1 MDSGALAR
9 LFGRGGAKPKPLPR
23 ATVEHDSVDKMMF
36 GNYADDSPRFR
47 AATIEDAPRIAPD
60 VQEPPMPDFTTA
72 TREEVAQYQAEAKA
86 AREASAK
93 APPYGNWEDLSRDLF
108 YSYHH
113 VREPGILPPDQVDP
127 GVAFH
132 GRIMQKITAE
142 DDHARSRNVTRDDAT
157 MAAMATQAGLN
168 VLKGALQEELVEQAR
183 QAEEFEKAKRE
194 AEQKMDELQSMR
206 NDAAQQKSDQGQVD
220 PALVQQIKDAV
231 IEKRQLQQAAV
242 DQASQIPAKFDQAA
256 HEVVVAA
263 AAAGAQAMDDAGNI
277 PSFGQG
283 FGEGEPIYES
293 PEQALSIAEQWSK
306 GDLKKIAELYGR
318 IWSDF
323 HFKRSKRVVGGQ
335 DEIVDIT
342 IGDDLKRLVSSEL
355 PFLADD
361 ELFDD
366 FLARYV
372 AKELLVYSTV
382 GEEHAGR
389 GPVVLVVDGSS
400 SMSGERTIWARAVAL
415 TLLNVCRREKR
426 DFAFVEFSSATQ
438 VYSMVFPHR
447 SELKADD
454 IVEMA
459 SHFFRGGTAPLTG
472 VQRGLEIMEESEFK
486 KADLVLVSDGEAK
499 VGDEDKRVRDRLKE
513 RGVRIHGIGIGS
525 SFGYLKQM
533 CDPDTITTIHDMDL
547 EDPNAA
553 TGQLAVQVT

>member
-9 LFGRGGAKPKPLPR
+9 LFGRGGQKPKPLPR

-47 AATIEDAPRIAPD
+47 SAVIEDAPKIAPN
-60 VQEPPMPDFTTA
+60 VPEPPVPDFTTA
-72 TREEVAQYQAEAKA
+72 SREEVAKYQADAKA
-86 AREASAK
+86 AREARDK

-113 VREPGILPPDQVDP
+113 VREPSVVPPAEVDP

-132 GRIMQKITAE
+132 GRIMQKMIAE
-142 DDHARSRNVTRDDAT
+142 DDHAKSRNVTRDDAT

-168 VLKGALQEELVEQAR
+168 VLRGALEEELIDQAR
-183 QAEEFEKAKRE
+183 EAEEFEQAKRE
-194 AEQKMDELQSMR
+194 AEQKMDELESMR
-206 NDAAQQKSDQGQVD
+206 KDAQQQHADAGQVD
-220 PALVQQIKDAV
+220 PALVQEIKQAV
-231 IEKRQLQQAAV
+231 LDKRALQQAAV

-256 HEVVVAA
+256 HDAVVAA
-263 AAAGAQAMDDAGNI
+263 ASASAQAIEDAGNI

-293 PEQALSIAEQWSK
+293 PEQALSIAERWSK

-355 PFLADD
+355 IALADD
-361 ELFDD
+361 DLFDD
-366 FLARYV
+366 FLARYT
-372 AKELLVYSTV
+372 ARELLVYSTV

-400 SMSGERTIWARAVAL
+400 SMSGDRTIWARAVAL

-438 VYSMVFPHR
+438 VYSMQFPAKR
-447 SELKADD
+447 ELKADD

-459 SHFFRGGTAPLTG
+459 SHFFRGGTAPLVG
-472 VQRGLEIMEESEFK
+472 VQRGVEIMEAAEFK
-486 KADLVLVSDGEAK
+486 KADLVLVSDGEAGF
-499 VGDEDKRVRDRLKE
+499 GDEDKRIRDRLREK
-513 RGVRIHGIGIGS
+513 GVRIHGIGIGS
-525 SFGYLKQM
+525 SFGYLKNM
-533 CDPDTITTIHDMDL
+533 CEAETITTIHDMDL
-547 EDPNAA
+547 EDPNEA